1 MNTRLPNAPPEV
13 SADDLRFLAA
23 SLRGWTMAILGDIE
37 RRYNPHQPRV
47 PAGHADGGQWTDGS
61 GGKPLL
67 QDAMTRIRPGSRGAL
82 DGTIES
88 LLEGGT
94 PRGFGSGGGHR
105 RGAQEM
111 PRIPQANRA
120 TGKIKELD
128 KKGAED
134 LQEVLVSRAQ
144 RQISSKESDHRIRQ
158 SADEIEKF
166 FGGRIE
172 PKDVIINPKGD
183 LVIMRGDKKFR
194 MDVQSPGKLKGQKDD
209 PHFHF
214 QQTNKE
220 GEWVDATDLHRNYFI
235 KD

>member
-1 MNTRLPNAPPEV
+1 MNTGLPNAPPDV

-23 SLRGWTMAILGDIE
+23 SLRGWTMEVLDDIE

-61 GGKPLL
+61 GGKPLR
-67 QDAMTRIRPGSRGAL
+67 QDAMTHNRPGSRGVV
-82 DGTIES
+82 DETIES
-88 LLEGGT
+88 LLEGGGG
-94 PRGFGSGGGHR
+94 RGYGSGGGS
-105 RGAQEM
+105 RGRPQEM

-120 TGKIKELD
+120 AGKVKELD
-128 KKGAED
+128 KKGAGD

-144 RQISSKESDHRIRQ
+144 RQVSPKESDSRLRE

-172 PKDVIINPKGD
+172 PRDVIINPKGD
-183 LVIMRGDKKFR
+183 LVIMKGNKKFR
-194 MDVQSPGKLKGQKDD
+194 MDVQSPGTWKGQKDD

-214 QQTNKE
+214 QQINESGK
-220 GEWVDATDLHRNYFI
+220 WVDATDLHRNYFI
-235 KD
+235 KE

>member
-23 SLRGWTMAILGDIE
+23 SLRGWTMEVLGDIE

-47 PAGHADGGQWTDGS
+47 PAGHANGGQWTDGG

-67 QDAMTRIRPGSRGAL
+67 QDAMARIRPGSRGAL
-82 DGTIES
+82 DETIES

-94 PRGFGSGGGHR
+94 PRGFGSGGGGR
-105 RGAQEM
+105 RNAQEM

-120 TGKIKELD
+120 AGKIKELD

-144 RQISSKESDHRIRQ
+144 RQISPKESDNRIRQ

-166 FGGRIE
+166 FGGKIE
-172 PKDVIINPKGD
+172 AKDVRINSKGD
-183 LVIMRGDKKFR
+183 LVIFKENKKFR
-194 MDVQSPGKLKGQKDD
+194 LDVQDPGNWKGRKDD

-214 QQTNKE
+214 QQINE
-220 GEWVDATDLHRNYFI
+220 SGRWVDATDLHRNYFI

>member
-1 MNTRLPNAPPEV
+1 VKNPLNTAPPDV

-23 SLRGWTMAILGDIE
+23 TLRGWTREVRDDIE

-47 PAGHADGGQWTDGS
+47 PAGQSGGGQWTDGS

-67 QDAMTRIRPGSRGAL
+67 QDAMARTRPGSRGAL
-82 DGTIES
+82 DETIED

-94 PRGFGSGGGHR
+94 PRGFGNSGGGR
-105 RGAQEM
+105 RAAQEM

-120 TGKIKELD
+120 AGKIKALD

-144 RQISSKESDHRIRQ
+144 RQVSPKESDSRIRQ

-166 FGGRIE
+166 FGGKIDA
-172 PKDVIINPKGD
+172 KDVRINSKGD
-183 LVIMRGDKKFR
+183 LVIFKENKKFR
-194 MDVQSPGKLKGQKDD
+194 MDVQDPGKWKGRIDD

-214 QQTNKE
+214 QQLNKE
-220 GEWVDATDLHRNYFI
+220 DKWVDATDLHRNYFI